1 MITTIS
7 VDLSFEKAKGIV
19 PQDSLLFEGT
29 ISDNIS
35 LNNEEV
41 SDSEIIAAAK
51 IACAHEF
58 IMTLDKGYATSIA
71 EKGSNLSGGQRQ
83 RIAIARTILSNPK
96 LLIMDEATSALDY
109 STENQLTKNL
119 FKWADGRT
127 VLFVT
132 HRLGS
137 LKHCDKILVMQ
148 NSRLIES
155 GTHHELID
163 RQSVYFALWNQ
174 QQFS

>member
-1 MITTIS
+1 
-7 VDLSFEKAKGIV
+7 
-19 PQDSLLFEGT
+19 
-29 ISDNIS
+29 
-35 LNNEEV
+35 
-41 SDSEIIAAAK
+41 
-51 IACAHEF
+51 
-58 IMTLDKGYATSIA
+58 
-71 EKGSNLSGGQRQ
+71 
-83 RIAIARTILSNPK
+83 
-96 LLIMDEATSALDY
+96 MDEATSALDY

-137 LKHCDKILVMQ
+137 LKNCDKILVMQ

-155 GTHHELID
+155 GTHDELID
-163 RQSVYFALWNQ
+163 QQSVYYALWNQ